1 MKHINP
7 AFEAIK
13 PNIGSSFTSL
23 KFSRNENAKANNWH
37 YHPEIEIVFV
47 GGGSGKRQIGSS
59 ITYFKKG
66 DLVMIGSNL
75 PHCGM
80 TNENTK
86 NDFEIVIQFR
96 SDFLGEDI
104 WKTPEMAKVANLLHS
119 SKSGIVFGDATKK
132 LLEKKIISM
141 HNATSL
147 KKLAKLLDILNE
159 LANTDDYQILNAGK
173 YYLQTQVE
181 DNDRINLIFNHVKN
195 HFRETIALE
204 EVSEIAHMTVPSF
217 CRYFKKITNKTFT
230 QFVNEYRIIHSQK
243 LLAEQPMSVTEI
255 CFESGFN
262 NLSYFNRTFKE
273 YTGKSPSDYRKEF
286 SNIIY

>member
-1 MKHINP
+1 
-7 AFEAIK
+7 
-13 PNIGSSFTSL
+13 
-23 KFSRNENAKANNWH
+23 
-37 YHPEIEIVFV
+37 
-47 GGGSGKRQIGSS
+47 
-59 ITYFKKG
+59 
-66 DLVMIGSNL
+66 MIGSNL

-262 NLSYFNRTFKE
+262 NFSYFNRTFKE